1 MEDRGTN
8 HDIDGAALFA
18 QQDAECQEKQANEEV
33 KQKSKTD
40 TIRSREH
47 KRVLAAG
54 TKVFAN
60 PLASYNHKDGLLDI
74 IAALSLDCAGT
85 IAMLTERIR
94 TYLAS
99 HPDVTL
105 QPRFSGLMKAR
116 KSHKCAHT
124 DVDVPSQDQAGP
136 SGSI

>member
-1 MEDRGTN
+1 M
-8 HDIDGAALFA
+8 
-18 QQDAECQEKQANEEV
+18 
-33 KQKSKTD
+33 
-40 TIRSREH
+40 
-47 KRVLAAG
+47 LAAG

-60 PLASYNHKDGLLDI
+60 PLASYNHKDDLLDI
-74 IAALSLDCAGT
+74 IAALGLDRTGT
-85 IAMLTERIR
+85 IAVLTEHIR

-105 QPRFSGLMKAR
+105 QPCFSGLMKAR
-116 KSHKCAHT
+116 KLCKCAHM